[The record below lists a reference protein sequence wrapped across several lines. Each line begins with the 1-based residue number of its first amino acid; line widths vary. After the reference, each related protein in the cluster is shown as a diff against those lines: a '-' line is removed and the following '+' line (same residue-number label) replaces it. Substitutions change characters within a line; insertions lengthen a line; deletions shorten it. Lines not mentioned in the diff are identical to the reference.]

1 VLNLFVFRVVVSN
14 GCVSKILKRYNQTGS
29 VKPRVVGGSKPRVA
43 TPNVVTKIVQYKR
56 ATPLIF
62 AWEIRDRLLE
72 ECICTEDNLPSVI

>member
-1 VLNLFVFRVVVSN
+1 MLNLFVFRVVVSN
-14 GCVSKILKRYNQTGS
+14 GCVSKILKQYNQTGS
-29 VKPRVVGGSKPRVA
+29 VKSRVAGGSKPRVA